1 MEMNGMMPSYTRQSK
16 NEEQAKAEGVER
28 QMKKEKKKVEKTHY
42 TNIKGE
48 KIQRTVAVA
57 PVKVY
62 TKKAIKELNR
72 KLKKEGSVSAED
84 FEEVK

>member
-1 MEMNGMMPSYTRQSK
+1 
-16 NEEQAKAEGVER
+16 VER
-28 QMKKEKKKVEKTHY
+28 QMKKEKRKVEKTHY
-42 TNIKGE
+42 TNSKGE
-48 KIQRTVAVA
+48 KIQRTVAIA